1 MRKRA
6 LYFTDNKTC
15 IRNEDDT
22 MDYVEILWKI
32 VLPLAGV
39 GLLTWLVA
47 RYIPDTPM
55 TRSGCG
61 G

>member
-1 MRKRA
+1 
-6 LYFTDNKTC
+6 
-15 IRNEDDT
+15 
-22 MDYVEILWKI
+22 MDAFDIAIKV

-39 GLLTWLVA
+39 GLITWLVA
-47 RYIPDTPM
+47 RYIPDTPL